1 MDSDPG
7 RFRKRAPGAPAGYL
21 EWEAAGL
28 RWLAAAPDGAAVVPV
43 LDVSA
48 DVLEL
53 TRLHA
58 VPPDRRAARELGAAL
73 ARTHAAGAAGFGCE
87 PDGWVGDGFFGPS
100 EEPLPL
106 PLGLWPSWGEM
117 YAEARVAPVARLA
130 RDRGGLDGADAAR
143 VDDLCV
149 RLVSGDFDDGSAPAR
164 IHGDLWS
171 GNLMWTDEGV
181 VLIDPAAHGGHRE
194 TDLAL
199 LALFDCAHLEEILE
213 GYQDQQPLS
222 DDWRDRVA
230 LHQVHCLLVHLAVYG
245 AGYRGETMRAV
256 SRYV

>member
-1 MDSDPG
+1 MTADAERWS
-7 RFRKRAPGAPAGYL
+7 KRAPGAPDGYF

-48 DVLEL
+48 DVLQL
-53 TRLHA
+53 TRLRA
-58 VPPDRRAARELGAAL
+58 VPPDRRAARDLGSAL

-100 EEPLPL
+100 SEPLPL
-106 PLGLWPSWGEM
+106 PLGVWPTWGAM
-117 YAEARVAPVARLA
+117 YAEARVAPMARLA
-130 RDRGGLDGADAAR
+130 RDRGGLDAPDAAR
-143 VDDLCV
+143 LDDLCA
-149 RLVSGDFDDGSAPAR
+149 RLVAGDFDDGSAPAR

-171 GNLMWTDEGV
+171 GNLMWTDEGA
-181 VLIDPAAHGGHRE
+181 VLIDPAAHDGHRE

-199 LALFDCAHLEEILE
+199 LALFDCAHLEEIYE
-213 GYQDQQPLS
+213 GYQDQQPLG

-230 LHQVHCLLVHLAVYG
+230 LHQVHCLLVHVAVYG
-245 AGYRGETMRAV
+245 VGYRGETMRAV
-256 SRYV
+256 ARYV